1 VKEATNYL
9 TKCLKKTKPV
19 VATQAAAPQK
29 IQPHGILQRLDV
41 MILAFAVTGVNL
53 RNVVEKIYKQLKS
66 NLYKNI
72 KTLISSLNKYL
83 NLKAQK

>member
-1 VKEATNYL
+1 M
-9 TKCLKKTKPV
+9 KPV
-19 VATQAAAPQK
+19 AATQDAARRK
-29 IQPHGILQRLDV
+29 LQPHGILQRLDV

>member
-1 VKEATNYL
+1 MTNYP
-9 TKCLKKTKPV
+9 TKWLKTMKPV
-19 VATQAAAPQK
+19 AARQAAARRKLQS
-29 IQPHGILQRLDV
+29 HGILQRLDV